1 MRQTGQLIDHA
12 MGIKWFSRSRADQA
26 PAARHSLAVAAAD
39 ADAGGSHSDFAFGL
53 VQLALDGAQ
62 PDEALRVLSAVRP
75 RTWLR
80 LEVELRSLSHW
91 LRPGE
96 QWRQITDPART
107 GSDPLALLLTACT
120 GDGRLRQR
128 AVMTPLMRRDQR
140 LLPLLL
146 IRTADWVKQVRDDA
160 RRVLPEALDAADAD
174 ELMQAAGVAMAMRDW
189 HRGDFVVAAVS
200 EALRTGSDETLDA
213 ARASDDIQVRRLA
226 CRSWLASGRADSDAL
241 VQAALT
247 EVDIICQSLLA
258 EAVVR
263 AAVRDRQRDTLDRLL
278 AAHFARI
285 RVEALAGLVQIGQ
298 PEAGEDFLADRSA
311 MLRATAQWAMRRAG
325 RDAAERYRM
334 MLASGDD
341 SRLRGVV
348 AGLGEC
354 GTVDDVESLACF
366 LRHERPAVRAEAVRA
381 MRRLGGPLGQIAECS
396 RTRRRRSCGR
406 WRRRCATGPICCP
419 PSGCGSCWMPTS
431 HGTSGALRSRC

>member
-1 MRQTGQLIDHA
+1 LRH
-12 MGIKWFSRSRADQA
+12 WFG
-26 PAARHSLAVAAAD
+26 PH
-39 ADAGGSHSDFAFGL
+39 G
-53 VQLALDGAQ
+53 
-62 PDEALRVLSAVRP
+62 
-75 RTWLR
+75 
-80 LEVELRSLSHW
+80 
-91 LRPGE
+91 
-96 QWRQITDPART
+96 QWRQLTDAAWA
-107 GSDPLALLLTACT
+107 GSHPLALLLTACT

-140 LLPLLL
+140 LLPVLL

-174 ELMQAAGVAMAMRDW
+174 GLMQAAGVALAMRDW
-189 HRGDFVVAAVS
+189 HRGDFAVAAVS

-226 CRSWLASGRADSDAL
+226 YRVWLASGRANSDAL

-247 EVDIICQSLLA
+247 ERDIICQSLCA
-258 EAVVR
+258 EATVR
-263 AAVRDRQRDTLDRLL
+263 AAVRDVQRDTLDRLL
-278 AAHFARI
+278 AARFVRV

-298 PEAGEDFLADRSA
+298 PEAAEDFLADRSA

-325 RDAAERYRM
+325 RDAAEQYRT

-354 GTVDDVESLACF
+354 GTADDVESLAGF

-381 MRRLGGPLGQIAECS
+381 VRRLGGGLGQIAE
-396 RTRRRRSCGR
+396 
-406 WRRRCATGPICCP
+406 
-419 PSGCGSCWMPTS
+419 MPTDPAPS
-431 HGTSGALRSRC
+431 VVRAVTAALRNRPDLLTAERLWELLGADQPRHIRRGAFNLLIAGDTWTRIEADLGLVADPDDRLRAYASSDLTGWLHREAATTYQMPPPPKRERLRRLIDAAEPDIGTANAHLLRWHLGLVH